1 MQTSL
6 HSLIFHFAD
15 VLNCYKIFYEGSK
28 IMKRIQKIL
37 AGIFLLAVLLLGLMP
52 VSTKAAALKATDP
65 CYKITPQL
73 TSASWKYIDEIYRQ
87 KYPNLGI
94 TNWFLSDADG
104 EVLQKLSDTI
114 TKGLTSPSSKAT
126 AIARWI
132 KGNITYDTTV
142 SSFPVDVFYSRRGDC
157 QGYAMLMTALLRF
170 ADIPAV
176 ECIGWRGDMKN
187 HFMLGKHGSEIG
199 HAWVMVW
206 LGDDWYLFDPLFEVY
221 KCKDQSFI
229 AKWYFFDLIDG
240 VCPYYDGIPFQYIN
254 NGEGVFY
261 KDGRFLYLINGIPGS
276 QVYNSSVQPYL
287 SAEDISYP
295 AVLRYK
301 EPNGFSHDGW
311 EYDENPERKDQMIND
326 ECYSNGWLGDE
337 YAKPNGIIA
346 TNSIVTKNGMTLFL
360 SYAGAAFYLPGKS
373 SDYTLTKG
381 AITLRKGQSLSGF
394 YPYSYRKKEE
404 GYVLTW
410 KSEDPSIAT
419 VTPGGKVTGISEGY
433 VNLSYDFCRLEDNA
447 YIGGG
452 FIQFYV
458 SASDRK
464 ADYTD
469 HSQLDKHA
477 KIILYDKRC
486 RFTGSEIRPAVTV
499 TCDGNT
505 LSEDSDYTLSYKN
518 NINPGTGTII
528 VTGKGVYKG
537 TLKTT
542 FLITSADGTPVPETP
557 STNTRPKKG
566 QTLTHASGSKY
577 LVTGTRTVA
586 FKAPKKGA
594 KAVVIPKTVTLKG
607 YPFKVTSIASAAF
620 RNNATVTKV
629 TVGSNVT
636 TIGQKA
642 FSNCS
647 KLSSITLGSS
657 VKNIGAYAFY
667 RCTALKKLTIPAATT
682 SIGKSAFYGC
692 KKLTFLTIRTARLTS
707 KTIGTKA
714 FIGTPKKLTV
724 SVPKKQKT
732 AYTRLLRSKG
742 ISRRAIIK

>member
-1 MQTSL
+1 MKKKTNL
-6 HSLIFHFAD
+6 FA
-15 VLNCYKIFYEGSK
+15 VL
-28 IMKRIQKIL
+28 
-37 AGIFLLAVLLLGLMP
+37 FLLAVLFAVWMP
-52 VSTKAAALKATDP
+52 GNSQAASYKDSDP
-65 CYKITPQL
+65 CYKITPKL
-73 TSASWKYIDEIYRQ
+73 TSASWNYIDEIYRQ
-87 KYPNLGI
+87 KYPDFAL
-94 TNWFLSDADG
+94 TNWFTSDADR
-104 EVLQKLSDTI
+104 EVLQNLSDTI
-114 TKGLTSPSSKAT
+114 TKGLTSPSQKAN
-126 AIARWI
+126 AIARWV
-132 KGNITYDTTV
+132 KTNITYDTTV
-142 SSFPVDVFYSRRGDC
+142 SSFPIDVFYSRRGDC
-157 QGYAMLMTALLRF
+157 QGYSMLMTALMRF
-170 ADIPAV
+170 AGISAV
-176 ECIGWRGDMKN
+176 DCTGWIGNMQKN
-187 HFMLGKHGSEIG
+187 MTLGVLSHADG
-199 HAWVMVW
+199 HAWVMAW
-206 LGDDWYLFDPLFEVY
+206 LGDDWYLFDPLFDRY
-221 KCKDQSFI
+221 QCKDKTLIS
-229 AKWYFFDLIDG
+229 KWYFFDLIDG

-254 NGEGVFY
+254 NGSGIFY
-261 KDGRFLYLINGIPGS
+261 KDGRFLYLENGIPGS
-276 QVYNSSVQPYL
+276 QVHGCSVQYFG
-287 SAEDISYP
+287 SAEGISYP
-295 AVLRYK
+295 AVLRYS
-301 EPNGFSHDGW
+301 ESPNGTRDGW

-326 ECYSNGWLGDE
+326 ECYRDGWVGTE

-346 TNSIVTKNGMTLFL
+346 TNSIVIRNGKPFFL
-360 SYAGAAFYLPGKS
+360 SYSGSAFSLPGKS
-373 SDYTLTKG
+373 SDYTLTQG
-381 AITLRKGQSLSGF
+381 AITIRKGQSLSGF
-394 YPYSYRKKEE
+394 YPYSYSKREE

-447 YIGGG
+447 HIGGG

-469 HSQLDKHA
+469 HSQLDRHA

-505 LSEDSDYTLSYKN
+505 LSEGSDYTLSYKN

-647 KLSSITLGSS
+647 KLSSITLGGS

-682 SIGKSAFYGC
+682 SIGKSAFYAC
-692 KKLTFLTIRTARLTS
+692 KKLTFLTIRTASLTS

-742 ISRRAIIK
+742 ISRRAKIK

>member
-1 MQTSL
+1 
-6 HSLIFHFAD
+6 
-15 VLNCYKIFYEGSK
+15 
-28 IMKRIQKIL
+28 MKRTQKIL

-52 VSTKAAALKATDP
+52 VSTKAAALKGSDP

-87 KYPNLGI
+87 KYPDLGL

-187 HFMLGKHGSEIG
+187 HFTLGKHGSEIG

-206 LGDDWYLFDPLFEVY
+206 LGDDWYLFDPLFELY
-221 KCKDQSFI
+221 KCKDKSFI
-229 AKWYFFDLIDG
+229 AKWYFFGLIDG

-295 AVLRYK
+295 AILRYK
-301 EPNGFSHDGW
+301 DPNGLTRDGW

-486 RFTGSEIRPAVTV
+486 LFTGSEIRPAVTV

-505 LSEDSDYTLSYKN
+505 LSEGSDYTLSYKN

-594 KAVVIPKTVTLKG
+594 KAVIIPKTVTLKG

-620 RNNATVTKV
+620 RNNATVTKI

-647 KLSSITLGSS
+647 KLSSVTLGGS

-742 ISRRAIIK
+742 VSRKAKIK

>member
-1 MQTSL
+1 
-6 HSLIFHFAD
+6 
-15 VLNCYKIFYEGSK
+15 
-28 IMKRIQKIL
+28 MKKTQKFL

-52 VSTKAAALKATDP
+52 VSTKAAALKGTDP

-87 KYPNLGI
+87 KYPDLGL
-94 TNWFLSDADG
+94 TNWFLSEADG

-187 HFMLGKHGSEIG
+187 HFTLGKHGSEIG

-206 LGDDWYLFDPLFEVY
+206 LGDDWYLFDPLFELY
-221 KCKDQSFI
+221 KCKDKSFI

-254 NGEGVFY
+254 KGSGVFY

-301 EPNGFSHDGW
+301 DPNGLTRDGW

-360 SYAGAAFYLPGKS
+360 SYAGTAFYLPGNS
-373 SDYTLTKG
+373 SDYTLTSG

-505 LSEDSDYTLSYKN
+505 LSEGSDYTLSYKN
-518 NINPGTGTII
+518 NINPGTGMII

-594 KAVVIPKTVTLKG
+594 KSVIIPKTVTLKG

-629 TVGSNVT
+629 TIGSNVT

-647 KLSSITLGSS
+647 KLSSVTLGSS

-667 RCTALKKLTIPAATT
+667 RCTALKKLTIPATTT
-682 SIGKSAFYGC
+682 SIERSAFYGC

-742 ISRRAIIK
+742 VSRRAKIK